1 VIRTTFFSPVFIVH
15 PSVML
20 LESIS
25 VISALEIG
33 SLTFPYHF
41 AYATRVSGWLD
52 MYIRRNPDLS
62 ATGSDMVYSIEND
75 KVTVVASVEC

>member
-1 VIRTTFFSPVFIVH
+1 MRLLT
-15 PSVML
+15 
-20 LESIS
+20 LESIA

-33 SLTFPYHF
+33 SVTFPYHF

-62 ATGSDMVYSIEND
+62 ATGSDIASITLNIVNRKLSERHG
-75 KVTVVASVEC
+75 